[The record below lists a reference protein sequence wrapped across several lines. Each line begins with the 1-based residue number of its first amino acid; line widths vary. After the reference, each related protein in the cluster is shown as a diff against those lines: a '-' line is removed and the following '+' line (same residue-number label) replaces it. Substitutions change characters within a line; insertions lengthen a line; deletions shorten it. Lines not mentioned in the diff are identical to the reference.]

1 MRKARRIC
9 FGLLR
14 LSVAVFLLW
23 AVAIDHEARVARLT
37 LAALPGFDFTN
48 EVRSLRGQGRFGEAL
63 VVGEAG
69 LRAGAGSDLADEV
82 EKTRD
87 AQESWL
93 RVAKDAGLGALTGR
107 GDSLASLVG
116 AIGADMLVLGD
127 VRDLLIEGSKLA
139 LDGDG
144 DEVTLALS
152 AAGLATTLA
161 PELDWFP
168 ALLKAAKRAGAL
180 TKGLSG
186 DVVTLARKGD
196 GAALK
201 AVASD
206 ARSLASSASPAGAA
220 RIMSHAESADDLA
233 SLARFAERSPDAG
246 FALLTTGGGG
256 AAVAKR
262 AVRAGPDDAAR
273 AETLLVAAARKGRAG
288 AAFLSTKGARAMLRP
303 HPLIGV
309 LKSVWK
315 GSAAAFVQR
324 LLEALDVAAWWV
336 LGLLAAWAVGEA
348 ANLWSVACSARTDDA
363 R

>member
-1 MRKARRIC
+1 VNKARRVV

-14 LSVAVFLLW
+14 LSIAAFLLW
-23 AVAIDHEARVARLT
+23 VVAVDHEARVARLA
-37 LAALPGFDFTN
+37 LAALPGFDFTD
-48 EVRSLRGQGRFGEAL
+48 EVRSLRNQGRYGEAL
-63 VVGEAG
+63 VIGEAG
-69 LRAGAGSDLADEV
+69 LRAGAGGELADEV
-82 EKTRD
+82 KKTRD

-107 GDSLASLVG
+107 GDSLASLIG
-116 AIGADMLVLGD
+116 AIGADMLVIGD

-139 LDGDG
+139 LDGDA

-161 PELDWFP
+161 PEIDWLP

-180 TKGLSG
+180 TRGLG
-186 DVVTLARKGD
+186 DEIIAIARRGD

-206 ARSLASSASPAGAA
+206 AQSLAKSASPAGAA
-220 RIMSHAESADDLA
+220 AIMRHAESADDLA
-233 SLARFAERSPDAG
+233 ALARFAERSPDAG
-246 FALLTTGGGG
+246 FALLVTGGEG
-256 AAVAKR
+256 AALAKR
-262 AVRAGPDDAAR
+262 AVKAGPEDAAR
-273 AETLLVAAARKGRAG
+273 AESLLVAAAKKGRAG
-288 AAFLSTKGARAMLRP
+288 AALLSTKGARAMLKP
-303 HPLIGV
+303 HPLIGA
-309 LKSVWK
+309 LKAVWK

-336 LGLLAAWAVGEA
+336 IALLVAWTVAEVANLLGL
-348 ANLWSVACSARTDDA
+348 ARATARADA